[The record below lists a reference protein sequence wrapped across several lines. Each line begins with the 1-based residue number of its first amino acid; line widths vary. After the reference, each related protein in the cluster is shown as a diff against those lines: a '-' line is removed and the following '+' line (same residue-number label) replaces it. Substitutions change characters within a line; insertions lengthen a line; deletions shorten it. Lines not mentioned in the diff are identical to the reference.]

1 MKTLTQLDKWNK
13 DIEQL
18 TDMAENASSAKLFKY
33 YRGALIDIKKQMKAY
48 IDDYDSL
55 SFAKRLEADR
65 LISVGAQIDKT
76 LKETYGNA
84 KGEIVDHSTISA
96 ENGYYGT
103 WYALEGNENVQ
114 LDMAFLDKK
123 YIHQLIYKEVAGATF
138 SARLYKERDKLAAA
152 TKQALLNATRDGKGY
167 GHAAKAVEEATEASY
182 KQALRIMRTEGGR
195 ARSEATQKSYVN
207 AEKNGVTLE
216 KQWIATLD
224 KKTRRAHGEL
234 DGQRVPVKGKFKMD
248 GHSADGPRLFKF
260 PALDINCRCSTI
272 SVVNG
277 IAPEVR
283 RTKDGVVPFQSYNE
297 WAESKGIKLAPK
309 TPVKPKAPKKPKTPV
324 TDWDSVFS
332 NNMREAVGEDNYKA
346 FIADLNKQKS
356 NQITK
361 MLEKYGKQVEFA
373 PLQNG
378 SAYAKVNK
386 VFLSQADFDG
396 YGGFKPLEV
405 VYHELGHVI
414 DHLGKGDLKRIVR
427 FESKIGRKKE
437 IIEYERQVFQASTS
451 DKYGLKDTIRDDIWR
466 YINGD
471 LPRYESIGKK
481 PRKKAEKEAWLA
493 LQDKILT
500 ESNANMDKFINDWRD
515 KYKDKKHVLY
525 SLSDILEGSRT
536 DYRLNNSPFGSGHGR
551 DYWKTDGMLETEF
564 MAHMFETLMT
574 NPESLAILKEVLPNS
589 YKLFE
594 QIMDDMTSAG
604 FVEIVK

>member
-84 KGEIVDHSTISA
+84 KGEIVGHSTISA

-138 SARLYKERDKLAAA
+138 STRLYKERDKLATA

-234 DGQRVPVKGKFKMD
+234 DGQRVPVKGKFKID

-283 RTKDGVVPFQSYNE
+283 RTKDGVVPFQSYQE
-297 WAESKGIKLAPK
+297 WAESKGIKTKKVAAKPK
-309 TPVKPKAPKKPKTPV
+309 EKGLFDGVVIGHNLTRDEAIKGLSEKFGMAVSETGRTKLSDVALNQTYSILEAFDGLYNKLPKIPQVRAVSKSEAKRAMAWYSHEAKGNTPVELGLNALYFK
-324 TDWDSVFS
+324 
-332 NNMREAVGEDNYKA
+332 NM
-346 FIADLNKQKS
+346 
-356 NQITK
+356 NQITESVK
-361 MLEKYGKQVEFA
+361 RNVATGWFSKNSNPNRVMIHEFSHHLDFQLTEIYGSSFSD
-373 PLQNG
+373 L
-378 SAYAKVNK
+378 
-386 VFLSQADFDG
+386 VFG
-396 YGGFKPLEV
+396 NMFKK
-405 VYHELGHVI
+405 HG
-414 DHLGKGDLKRIVR
+414 
-427 FESKIGRKKE
+427 
-437 IIEYERQVFQASTS
+437 
-451 DKYGLKDTIRDDIWR
+451 DKYYPPNISGSICNYADSYYRRTRKNTEAFAELFAEAYGDTPRQIAKDFR
-466 YINGD
+466 
-471 LPRYESIGKK
+471 EQF
-481 PRKKAEKEAWLA
+481 EKVA
-493 LQDKILT
+493 
-500 ESNANMDKFINDWRD
+500 
-515 KYKDKKHVLY
+515 
-525 SLSDILEGSRT
+525 
-536 DYRLNNSPFGSGHGR
+536 
-551 DYWKTDGMLETEF
+551 
-564 MAHMFETLMT
+564 
-574 NPESLAILKEVLPNS
+574 KEVLDN
-589 YKLFE
+589 
-594 QIMDDMTSAG
+594 A
-604 FVEIVK
+604 

>member
-48 IDDYDSL
+48 IDNYDSL

-152 TKQALLNATRDGKGY
+152 TKQALLDATRDGKGY

-309 TPVKPKAPKKPKTPV
+309 SNVVDLKISNPIFDKKRPRRSDYDDYDDLTAARKSYHELQAKRKAWLDSESNRFYNARVKNVGNAKDIISSIEKLGFPTKDLDKLDPV
-324 TDWDSVFS
+324 TLDAINRSIKTVNDKYPGFVKYLNDKKTSINAIDGNDRMLMGYNSVKIDVNTKFY
-332 NNMREAVGEDNYKA
+332 G
-346 FIADLNKQKS
+346 NKQNVIDSIREYIDSSTSIKGE
-356 NQITK
+356 NWH
-361 MLEKYGKQVEFA
+361 A
-373 PLQNG
+373 N
-378 SAYAKVNK
+378 
-386 VFLSQADFDG
+386 ADAFTASM
-396 YGGFKPLEV
+396 V
-405 VYHELGHVI
+405 HELGHAFE
-414 DHLGKGDLKRIVR
+414 DYLKSGGKNPWTNIVDAY
-427 FESKIGRKKE
+427 G
-437 IIEYERQVFQASTS
+437 ASTLKELPFVS
-451 DKYGLKDTIRDDIWR
+451 EYGAT
-466 YINGD
+466 
-471 LPRYESIGKK
+471 E
-481 PRKKAEKEAWLA
+481 KAEWFAEIFSQSLVG
-493 LQDKILT
+493 
-500 ESNANMDKFINDWRD
+500 ES
-515 KYKDKKHVLY
+515 
-525 SLSDILEGSRT
+525 T
-536 DYRLNNSPFGSGHGR
+536 DYTAKF
-551 DYWKTDGMLETEF
+551 
-564 MAHMFETLMT
+564 
-574 NPESLAILKEVLPNS
+574 LKLV
-589 YKLFE
+589 
-594 QIMDDMTSAG
+594 DDMLKG
-604 FVEIVK
+604 R

>member
-48 IDDYDSL
+48 IDNYDSL

-123 YIHQLIYKEVAGATF
+123 YVNQLIYKEVAGATF

-152 TKQALLNATRDGKGY
+152 TKQALLDATRDGKGY

-248 GHSADGPRLFKF
+248 GHSADGPRLFKY

-283 RTKDGVVPFQSYNE
+283 RTKDGVVPFQSYND

-309 TPVKPKAPKKPKTPV
+309 SNVVDLKISNPIFDKKRPRRSDYEDYDDLTAARKSYHELQAKRKVWLDSESNRFYNARVKNVGNAKDIISSIEKLGFPTKDLDKLDPV
-324 TDWDSVFS
+324 TLDAINRSIKAVNDKYPGFVKYLNDKKTSINAIDGNDRMLMGYNSVKIDVNTKFY
-332 NNMREAVGEDNYKA
+332 G
-346 FIADLNKQKS
+346 NKQNVIDSIREYIDSSTSIKGE
-356 NQITK
+356 NWH
-361 MLEKYGKQVEFA
+361 A
-373 PLQNG
+373 N
-378 SAYAKVNK
+378 
-386 VFLSQADFDG
+386 ADAFTASM
-396 YGGFKPLEV
+396 V
-405 VYHELGHVI
+405 HELGHAFE
-414 DHLGKGDLKRIVR
+414 DYLKSGGKNPWTNIVDAY
-427 FESKIGRKKE
+427 G
-437 IIEYERQVFQASTS
+437 ASTLKELPFVS
-451 DKYGLKDTIRDDIWR
+451 EYGAT
-466 YINGD
+466 
-471 LPRYESIGKK
+471 E
-481 PRKKAEKEAWLA
+481 KAEWFAEIFSQSLVG
-493 LQDKILT
+493 
-500 ESNANMDKFINDWRD
+500 ES
-515 KYKDKKHVLY
+515 
-525 SLSDILEGSRT
+525 T
-536 DYRLNNSPFGSGHGR
+536 DYTAKF
-551 DYWKTDGMLETEF
+551 
-564 MAHMFETLMT
+564 
-574 NPESLAILKEVLPNS
+574 LKLV
-589 YKLFE
+589 
-594 QIMDDMTSAG
+594 DDMLKG
-604 FVEIVK
+604 R

>member
-65 LISVGAQIDKT
+65 LISVGAQMDKT

-84 KGEIVDHSTISA
+84 KGEIVGHSTISA

-138 SARLYKERDKLAAA
+138 STRLYKERDKLAAA
-152 TKQALLNATRDGKGY
+152 TKQALLDATRDGKGY

-248 GHSADGPRLFKF
+248 GHSADGPRLFKY

-283 RTKDGVVPFQSYNE
+283 RTKDGEIPFQSYND

-309 TPVKPKAPKKPKTPV
+309 SNVVDLKISNPIFDKKRPRRSDYDDYDDLTAARKSYHELQAKRKAWLDSESNRFYNARVKNVGNAKDIISNIEKLGFPTKDLDKLDPV
-324 TDWDSVFS
+324 TLDAINRSIKAVNDKYPGFVKYLNDKKTSINAIDGNDRMLMGYNSVKIDVNTKFY
-332 NNMREAVGEDNYKA
+332 G
-346 FIADLNKQKS
+346 NKQNVIDSIREYIDSSTSIKGE
-356 NQITK
+356 NWH
-361 MLEKYGKQVEFA
+361 A
-373 PLQNG
+373 N
-378 SAYAKVNK
+378 
-386 VFLSQADFDG
+386 ADAFTASM
-396 YGGFKPLEV
+396 V
-405 VYHELGHVI
+405 HELGHAFE
-414 DHLGKGDLKRIVR
+414 DYLKSGGKNPWTNIVDAY
-427 FESKIGRKKE
+427 G
-437 IIEYERQVFQASTS
+437 ASTLKELPFVS
-451 DKYGLKDTIRDDIWR
+451 EYGAT
-466 YINGD
+466 
-471 LPRYESIGKK
+471 E
-481 PRKKAEKEAWLA
+481 KAEWFAEIFSQSLVG
-493 LQDKILT
+493 
-500 ESNANMDKFINDWRD
+500 ES
-515 KYKDKKHVLY
+515 
-525 SLSDILEGSRT
+525 T
-536 DYRLNNSPFGSGHGR
+536 DYTTKF
-551 DYWKTDGMLETEF
+551 
-564 MAHMFETLMT
+564 
-574 NPESLAILKEVLPNS
+574 LKLV
-589 YKLFE
+589 
-594 QIMDDMTSAG
+594 DDMLKG
-604 FVEIVK
+604 R

>member
-48 IDDYDSL
+48 IDNYDSL

-114 LDMAFLDKK
+114 LDMAFLDKN
-123 YIHQLIYKEVAGATF
+123 YIRQLIYKEVAGATF

-152 TKQALLNATRDGKGY
+152 TKQALLDATRDGKGY

-248 GHSADGPRLFKF
+248 GHSADGPRLFKY

-283 RTKDGVVPFQSYNE
+283 RAKDGVVPFQSYNE

-309 TPVKPKAPKKPKTPV
+309 TPVKPKAPKKPKTPT

-373 PLQNG
+373 PLQNS

-414 DHLGKGDLKRIVR
+414 DHLGKGDLKQIVR

-437 IIEYERQVFQASTS
+437 IMEYERNVFHASAS
-451 DKYGLKDTIRDDIWR
+451 DKYSLKDTIRGDIWH

-471 LPRYESIGKK
+471 LPTYDSLGKK

-493 LQDKILT
+493 LQDKVLT
-500 ESNANMDKFINDWRD
+500 ESSANMDKFINDWRD

-564 MAHMFETLMT
+564 MAHMFETLMA

>member
-48 IDDYDSL
+48 IDNYDSL
-55 SFAKRLEADR
+55 SFAKQLEADR

-114 LDMAFLDKK
+114 LDMDFLDKK
-123 YIHQLIYKEVAGATF
+123 YIHQLVYKEIAGATF
-138 SARLYKERDKLAAA
+138 STRLYKERDKLAAA
-152 TKQALLNATRDGKGY
+152 TKQALLDATRDGKGY
-167 GHAAKAVEEATEASY
+167 GHAAKAVDEATEASY

-283 RTKDGVVPFQSYNE
+283 RTKDGVVPFQSYND

-309 TPVKPKAPKKPKTPV
+309 SNVVDLKISNPIFDKKRPRRSDYDDYDDLTATRKSYHELQAKRKAWLDSESNRFYNARVKNVGNAKDIISSIEKLGFPTKDLDKLDPV
-324 TDWDSVFS
+324 TLDAINRSIKAVNDKYPGFVKYLNDKKTSINAIDGNDRMLMGYNSVKIDVNTKFY
-332 NNMREAVGEDNYKA
+332 G
-346 FIADLNKQKS
+346 NKQNVIDSIREYIDSSTSIKGE
-356 NQITK
+356 NWH
-361 MLEKYGKQVEFA
+361 A
-373 PLQNG
+373 N
-378 SAYAKVNK
+378 
-386 VFLSQADFDG
+386 ADAFTASM
-396 YGGFKPLEV
+396 V
-405 VYHELGHVI
+405 HELGHAFE
-414 DHLGKGDLKRIVR
+414 DYLKSGGKNPWTNIVDAY
-427 FESKIGRKKE
+427 G
-437 IIEYERQVFQASTS
+437 ASTLKELPFVS
-451 DKYGLKDTIRDDIWR
+451 EYGATD
-466 YINGD
+466 
-471 LPRYESIGKK
+471 
-481 PRKKAEKEAWLA
+481 KAEWFAEIFSQSLVG
-493 LQDKILT
+493 
-500 ESNANMDKFINDWRD
+500 ES
-515 KYKDKKHVLY
+515 
-525 SLSDILEGSRT
+525 T
-536 DYRLNNSPFGSGHGR
+536 DYTAKF
-551 DYWKTDGMLETEF
+551 
-564 MAHMFETLMT
+564 
-574 NPESLAILKEVLPNS
+574 LKLV
-589 YKLFE
+589 
-594 QIMDDMTSAG
+594 DDMLKG
-604 FVEIVK
+604 R